1 MKDPARIAAL
11 IVQNGDI
18 YEDAL
23 GPKYEALN
31 RIGANRQRKNT
42 TSSGPVLPRS
52 TFAQSFKSVI
62 VWCCRTGLNCR
73 PLPYQGRRHL
83 PLSPSH
89 Y

>member
-42 TSSGPVLPRS
+42 TSSGRY
-52 TFAQSFKSVI
+52 
-62 VWCCRTGLNCR
+62 
-73 PLPYQGRRHL
+73 YQGALSRRV
-83 PLSPSH
+83 LSQ
-89 Y
+89 